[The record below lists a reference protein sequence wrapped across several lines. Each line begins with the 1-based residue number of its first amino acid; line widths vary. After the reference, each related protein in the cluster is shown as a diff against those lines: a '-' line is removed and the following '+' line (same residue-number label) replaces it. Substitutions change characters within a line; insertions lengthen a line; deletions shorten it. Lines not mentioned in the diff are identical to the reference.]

1 MLEYPWR
8 PYNTLRINREASDKI
23 FREYFQNRHDL
34 DPLIPLACEW
44 AIDDY
49 LFHQINDT
57 IHLSVQNSL
66 QHTINRETL
75 ALARDRIPASA
86 QNDKTLQFLIAFLY
100 EKDLGFE
107 DYVQQ
112 VKDSVYLSPRG
123 YKATYDPYRVIR
135 FIDKCSENAIE
146 IVNVL
151 STARSKIGNFAEDSD
166 FVRNWAL
173 INLGKKTGLEVT
185 ANNNPF
191 MVGLIQNNWR
201 QFSRLIAN
209 QSIKLERL
217 NGLKEASVTT
227 RATGRDDVTI
237 VAKNGPSE
245 VKIKTSNTVW
255 GPAFVLAK
263 DASRVITKAEMQY
276 DIVSVPILLPIVKR
290 ELPDITD
297 LNVAVTESVNLTDLF
312 DGIRFNITAVSAD
325 TDKVTV
331 SVNSRQSSMGVTGV
345 AVGTSKVTVTA
356 TNEAGATSVDFDVTV
371 SAASD

>member
-1 MLEYPWR
+1 MLQYPWK
-8 PYNTLRINREASDKI
+8 PYNTLSNNKDAFDKI
-23 FREYFQNRHDL
+23 FTTPSSLDDL
-34 DPLIPLACEW
+34 DLLIPLACEYI
-44 AIDDY
+44 IDSH
-49 LFHQINDT
+49 LHHQINDV
-57 IHLSVQNSL
+57 IHLSVQNAL
-66 QHTINRETL
+66 KHTINKETL
-75 ALARDRIPASA
+75 ALARDRIPVSS
-86 QNDKTLQFLIAFLY
+86 QDDKTLQFLIAFLY
-100 EKDLGFE
+100 EKDVGFE
-107 DYVQQ
+107 SYVKEL
-112 VKDSVYLSPRG
+112 KDSIVLYGNAYRV
-123 YKATYDPYRVIR
+123 TYDSVRDAR
-135 FIDKCSENAIE
+135 FIDKCSKNATE
-146 IVNVL
+146 IVNIL

-173 INLGKKTGLEVT
+173 INLGKKTGLKVT

-191 MVGLIQNNWR
+191 MVGLVQNNWR

-263 DASRVITKAEMQY
+263 DASRVVTKAEMQY

-356 TNEAGATSVDFDVTV
+356 TNEAGAISVDFDVTV

>member
-1 MLEYPWR
+1 MIEYPWK
-8 PYNTLRINREASDKI
+8 PYNTLRANLEAHDKVFGDGIENEEDVDREI
-23 FREYFQNRHDL
+23 R
-34 DPLIPLACEW
+34 LACEY
-44 AIDDY
+44 AIDQY
-49 LFHQINDT
+49 LFHQVNDV

-66 QHTINRETL
+66 QHTVNRETL
-75 ALARDRIPASA
+75 ALARDRIPSSA
-86 QNDKTLQFLIAFLY
+86 QNDNTLQFLIAFLY

-107 DYVQQ
+107 DYIKGI
-112 VKDSVYLSPRG
+112 KDSIFIYRNKYRARGGYLP
-123 YKATYDPYRVIR
+123 TIN
-135 FIDKCSENAIE
+135 FIDKCSKSAIE

-151 STARSKIGNFAEDSD
+151 SIARSKIGNFAEDSD

-201 QFSRLIAN
+201 QYSRLISN
-209 QSIKLERL
+209 NSIKLERL
-217 NGLKEASVTT
+217 NGLKEAPVHA

-237 VAKNGPSE
+237 IAKNGPSE

-263 DASRVITKAEMQY
+263 DASRVVTKAEMQY

-290 ELPDITD
+290 ELADITD

-356 TNEAGATSVDFDVTV
+356 TNEAGAISVDFDVNV
-371 SAASD
+371 SAASG